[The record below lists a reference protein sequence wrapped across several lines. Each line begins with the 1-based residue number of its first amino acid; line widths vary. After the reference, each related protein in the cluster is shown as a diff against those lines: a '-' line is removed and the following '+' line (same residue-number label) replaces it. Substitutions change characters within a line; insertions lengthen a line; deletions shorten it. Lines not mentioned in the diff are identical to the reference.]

1 MDLITRKELYN
12 YLKNETG
19 KINAEI
25 AISELSCL
33 YFSKEN
39 FNFLEF
45 EDFEFIDA
53 KFNESS
59 FQTCRFNNCIFN
71 NTSVIQNSFF
81 NCTFN
86 NCIFEDLSFFESL
99 FKNCV
104 FENSKSKNIKFN
116 NSEFNST
123 EFYDTILEIN
133 DLKYL
138 SIYQSYFDINSQII
152 FNCRLDNNLKMIG
165 NIFNKQQTWPI

>member
-12 YLKNETG
+12 YLKNENG
-19 KINAEI
+19 KIDAEI
-25 AISELSCL
+25 AISELNCL
-33 YFSKEN
+33 HFSKEN
-39 FNFLEF
+39 INFLEF

-53 KFNESS
+53 KFKDSS
-59 FQTCRFNNCIFN
+59 FYNCHFNKCIFN
-71 NTSVIQNSFF
+71 NTLITKNSFF
-81 NCTFN
+81 NCIFD
-86 NCIFEDLSFFESL
+86 NCIFENVSFFES
-99 FKNCV
+99 FFRYCI

-138 SIYQSYFDINSQII
+138 SILQSCFDINSEII
-152 FNCRLDNNLKMIG
+152 FNCCLDNLKVIG
-165 NIFNKQQTWPI
+165 SIFNKHQHGPV

>member
-1 MDLITRKELYN
+1 MDLITRKELYS

-25 AISELSCL
+25 AISELNCL

-86 NCIFEDLSFFESL
+86 NCIFE
-99 FKNCV
+99 K
-104 FENSKSKNIKFN
+104 KYWKFI
-116 NSEFNST
+116 FI
-123 EFYDTILEIN
+123 FAVITI
-133 DLKYL
+133 
-138 SIYQSYFDINSQII
+138 
-152 FNCRLDNNLKMIG
+152 
-165 NIFNKQQTWPI
+165 